1 MANSAAAPLSFR
13 RYGGRADLPALL
25 TFASEA
31 TRLRAPLGAIW
42 HPGDIVWGLKPA
54 FDAGADL
61 HAASVEGQVIA
72 ALWFEEPGDLRLEVL
87 PDHEHRVAE
96 LIGWAEG
103 RTPAASLDLTVFDG
117 DRRRQDTL
125 TSLGFERRGPE
136 GVQFDLALASVREG
150 SSPPQGL
157 RLRDGVGIDPD
168 ARSASHRDAWNA
180 LDHIG
185 LPNAR
190 SGFTTDV
197 YRSLLDAPGYDPRL
211 DIVLQSPDGRLVAN
225 CIAWA
230 DPASGVGVFE
240 PVGTHPDFRGRG
252 LAGVVIAEGLR
263 RLRALG
269 LSTARIG
276 TAHFNA
282 PAIAA
287 YAAMGFQQ
295 VDRSSVWSK
304 PLNLPRP
311 AASGEV
317 RKPDGL

>member
-1 MANSAAAPLSFR
+1 MANSVAAPLSFR
-13 RYGGRADLPALL
+13 RYGGRGDLPALL

-31 TRLRAPLGAIW
+31 TRLRAPLRAAW

-54 FDAGADL
+54 FGAAADL
-61 HAASVEGQVIA
+61 YAVSVEDQVAA
-72 ALWFEEPGDLRLEVL
+72 ALWFEGPGDLRLEVL
-87 PDHEHRVAE
+87 PDHEYRVAE
-96 LIGWAEG
+96 LVGWAEG
-103 RTPAASLDLTVFDG
+103 RTRAANLDLTVFDG
-117 DRRRQDTL
+117 DRRRQHAL
-125 TSLGFERRGPE
+125 AGLGFERRGPE
-136 GVQFDLALASVREG
+136 GVQFDLTLASMREG
-150 SSPPQGL
+150 PSPPPGL

-185 LPNAR
+185 LPSAR

-197 YRSLLDAPGYDPRL
+197 YRSLLDAPVYDPWL
-211 DIVLQSPDGRLVAN
+211 DIVLQAPNGRLVAN
-225 CIAWA
+225 CIVWA
-230 DPASGVGVFE
+230 DPASGVGVVE

-287 YAAMGFQQ
+287 YAAMGFDQ

-304 PLNLPRP
+304 PLDVP
-311 AASGEV
+311 AAAGKT